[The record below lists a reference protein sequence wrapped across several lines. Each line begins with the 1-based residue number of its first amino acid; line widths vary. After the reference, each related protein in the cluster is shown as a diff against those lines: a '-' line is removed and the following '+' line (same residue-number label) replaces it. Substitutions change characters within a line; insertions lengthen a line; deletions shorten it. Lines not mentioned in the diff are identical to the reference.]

1 MENQSKGEII
11 MYQTEDGLTEIQ
23 TTLVDDTVWLTA
35 NQMAE
40 LFCKDETTLRKH
52 FNNVFKEGE
61 LTRENNTQKMHVVLY
76 PTGQRKSPAGLAGG
90 GKVHNPRY

>member
-11 MYQTEDGLTEIQ
+11 MYRTEDGLTEIQ

-40 LFCKDETTLRKH
+40 LFDKDETTIGQMGDNGVDIIGIALHYFGSETESDDQR
-52 FNNVFKEGE
+52 EGC
-61 LTRENNTQKMHVVLY
+61 
-76 PTGQRKSPAGLAGG
+76 
-90 GKVHNPRY
+90 